1 MSTLYEMIGRLTV
14 WFVRRRAVDRVSS
27 PSVVTVIAVALASAL
42 VGLLGVGLLLGSG
55 SDSDDPA

>member
-1 MSTLYEMIGRLTV
+1 VSTLYEMIGRLTV

>member
-1 MSTLYEMIGRLTV
+1 MSTLYEMIGRLTI